1 VPQCRA
7 RTAELAAKN
16 RPAAESRVLVLV
28 LLWITRS
35 LLALL
40 LGIELAERSGKIQYP
55 RAKRWRLTDYGWQ
68 CTVKSAPRTGRKE
81 VEKQAAHIADY
92 WRSVRVGVT
101 QVAPGRIVVRALR
114 ADPLAQPFGPELC
127 PPGTYEPHQ
136 PEVLY
141 VGRDDFGADR
151 YLPLRGLTGICV
163 SGLPGYGKT
172 SLISS
177 WLCQLT
183 ATPAAQFALLDGK
196 NGGDQEPWHDRAWRH
211 CGDQLADALDVLED
225 AHAEMR
231 RRLRAITALCGQ
243 RNAWNASGPTENL
256 PLLVTVI
263 DECQTY
269 LDLAQ
274 HKGDRALEGL
284 ARRCIALVGE
294 LIRKGRSVL
303 CLTILATQKTT
314 GDSIPTS
321 LRDNSGL
328 AVSFA
333 LKTTES
339 SVNTPATA
347 RPCCARHRPGSAPP
361 SPPSP
366 PAPTHSRASAS
377 PRSPSIGPPNAPPPP
392 SATAATRESSS
403 RLKPSPS
410 CSSHHHSPERSNC
423 HGRQAGPAA
432 HRRPHRRVTRHVSE
446 LRSPPHRRAQDPVR
460 PRWPARANP
469 RVRVSRVHRGR
480 HRPAG
485 NRLGAP
491 APEGK
496 LTWPAGRH
504 AASAHSVVSPRAA
517 GKLAT
522 AVLTACW

>member
-1 VPQCRA
+1 VAWPGRLEEATLVPTLIQPAVLWFFDPWHDALALLLAAVLWRPSADLIRFALATPAARKHYLGMIRA
-7 RTAELAAKN
+7 RHRWRWLCRCTGLAQPELAAKN
-16 RPAAESRVLVLV
+16 RPAAESRILVLV
-28 LLWITRS
+28 VLS
-35 LLALL
+35 LTCWVLALVF
-40 LGIELAERSGKIQYP
+40 GIELAERVGRIHYP

-68 CTVKSAPRTGRKE
+68 CVVKTAPRTGRKE
-81 VEKQAAHIADY
+81 IEKQALHIADY

-101 QVAPGRIVVRALR
+101 QASPGRVVVRALR
-114 ADPLAQPFGPELC
+114 TDPLAEPFGPDRC
-127 PPGTYEPHQ
+127 PPGTYEPHV
-136 PEVLY
+136 PIVLY

-183 ATPAAQFALLDGK
+183 TTPAAQFALLDGK
-196 NGGDQEPWHDRAWRH
+196 DGGDQETWHDRAWRH
-211 CGDQLADALDVLED
+211 AGDQLTDALDVLED

-243 RNAWNASGPTENL
+243 RNAWNAGGPTEDL

-339 SVNTPATA
+339 SVAALGDAIREYPGYSPTLLRETPNGIGTAVATLSTGTDPFTRLRVPEITEQWAAQRAAATA
-347 RPCCARHRPGSAPP
+347 SHRRDPLAAV
-361 SPPSP
+361 
-366 PAPTHSRASAS
+366 PADAELEQLV
-377 PRSPSIGPPNAPPPP
+377 RSPF
-392 SATAATRESSS
+392 
-403 RLKPSPS
+403 
-410 CSSHHHSPERSNC
+410 
-423 HGRQAGPAA
+423 
-432 HRRPHRRVTRHVSE
+432 
-446 LRSPPHRRAQDPVR
+446 
-460 PRWPARANP
+460 ART
-469 RVRVSRVHRGR
+469 
-480 HRPAG
+480 
-485 NRLGAP
+485 
-491 APEGK
+491 E
-496 LTWPAGRH
+496 
-504 AASAHSVVSPRAA
+504 
-517 GKLAT
+517 
-522 AVLTACW
+522 